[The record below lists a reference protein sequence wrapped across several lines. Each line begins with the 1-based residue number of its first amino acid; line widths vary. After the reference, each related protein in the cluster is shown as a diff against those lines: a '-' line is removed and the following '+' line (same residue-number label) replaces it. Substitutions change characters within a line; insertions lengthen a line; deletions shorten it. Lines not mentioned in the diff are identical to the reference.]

1 MAQAHLGA
9 LAGAVGAGETARASP
24 ACRAVESWKR
34 RASASGS
41 KAELIAEARRC
52 CTSWGWGP
60 WAALYRM
67 LWLQRRNER
76 RLSCRKLCVGAPG
89 RVPGVVPGARACGNL
104 AGLAVSPVP
113 SEGAG

>member
-9 LAGAVGAGETARASP
+9 LAGAVGAGETDRASP
-24 ACRAVESWKR
+24 ACRAVESWKC

-76 RLSCRKLCVGAPG
+76 RLSCRKLCVALKNSMGLQSMG
-89 RVPGVVPGARACGNL
+89 LQRVGHN
-104 AGLAVSPVP
+104 
-113 SEGAG
+113 